1 MKKDSANKIQDVY
14 TKEEVFFMIVANN
27 KEWETKIEKYK
38 KKFKKGWMYSR
49 DNIIREID
57 KICSNNC
64 PQIKSN
70 VNKSEDTNNKICEEK
85 S

>member
-57 KICSNNC
+57 KICSNNRY
-64 PQIKSN
+64 SN
-70 VNKSEDTNNKICEEK
+70 CKLEVNRSKTLRRKENLK
-85 S
+85 